1 LSDPFD
7 RELFD
12 VRFDALCD
20 DTISRAMFS
29 QKKKK
34 EEKKESKRNEAQLLF
49 DYVHDAESIA
59 YPFFFF
65 FFFFFKQRAIKIEM
79 GKEQMRGCTTTRYA
93 QAQHPTRGP
102 VSIN

>member
-12 VRFDALCD
+12 VRFDVLCD

-34 EEKKESKRNEAQLLF
+34 ESKRNEAQLLS

-65 FFFFFKQRAIKIEM
+65 FVKQRAIKIEM
-79 GKEQMRGCTTTRYA
+79 SKEQMRGRTITRYA